1 MQLKKAIFF
10 YFTVYFVCGRKKL
23 GLSLQQTLVF
33 STLFIAL
40 TALRE
45 KALLRKVSIS
55 AAAMLT
61 TTRSVELP
69 LKIIPGFILY

>member
-10 YFTVYFVCGRKKL
+10 YFAVYFVCVEEKKL

-55 AAAMLT
+55 AAAMP